1 MNNIISVGDNQSG
14 IYRIRNKQNGKFY
27 IGSTSNMRKRM
38 REHLSFLRNNKH
50 VNNYLQHAFNKYGE
64 ENFSFEVFEY
74 VENVND
80 LLSVEQKVL
89 DKLKPY
95 DMKIGYNISKIATSY
110 RVYGEENYHFGKPKS
125 EEQKR
130 KTSEALK
137 GRKRS
142 EETKK
147 KISKAVK
154 GKNTGKDH
162 WSYGKERSKQHRE
175 RHSASMKGK
184 FAGSK
189 NPSAKKVVQLT
200 TQGETVEV
208 FETMREASASTGTAS
223 SGIVNCCKG
232 KSNTAGG
239 FKWMYF
245 EEYESRKAL

>member
-1 MNNIISVGDNQSG
+1 MNNTITIDNNQSG
-14 IYRIRNKQNGKFY
+14 IYCIRNKENGKFY
-27 IGSTSNMRKRM
+27 IGSTSNFRKRM
-38 REHLSFLRNNKH
+38 REHLSCLRKNVHVNKH
-50 VNNYLQHAFNKYGE
+50 LQRAFNKYGE

-74 VENVND
+74 VEDIDN
-80 LLSVEQKVL
+80 LLEVEQKVL

-95 DMKIGYNISKIATSY
+95 NMKIGYNISRFATSY
-110 RVYGEENYHFGKPKS
+110 RVYGKDNPHFGKPKS

-130 KTSEALK
+130 KTSQSLK
-137 GRKRS
+137 GHKHS

-147 KISKAVK
+147 RISKAIK

-162 WSYGKERSKQHRE
+162 WSYGKERSEQHRQ

-184 FAGSK
+184 FAGNK
-189 NPSAKKVVQLT
+189 NPSAKKVVQLNL
-200 TQGETVEV
+200 QGELVSV
-208 FETMREASASTGTAS
+208 FETMREASVNIGVSS

-245 EEYESRKAL
+245 EEYESM